1 MIKQTGPLLLR
12 DLCSYDVVSA
22 YPSILGKQFYDFDGI
37 DLDNKTERNIFIGKQ
52 QIGNEAL
59 SNFLITS
66 VDNLVK
72 FYLTDNDVPEEDVIV
87 TQRDGFIIKKLLK
100 NDDQFIDMKLRE
112 YIDFLVLSVDRKKFL
127 YCSDGKVTV
136 KGVPYYY
143 EELNKIY
150 QMFANLNFY
159 NKSVLFEQ
167 LQMIK
172 NSVLECTDKKLFSI
186 PRGEGKFIISTF
198 TGDME
203 ISDPEFVPLA
213 SIDKMKYYKHFIK
226 DFSNSIYLESY

>member
-1 MIKQTGPLLLR
+1 MINEKCPLLLR
-12 DLCSYDVVSA
+12 DLFLYDIQA
-22 YPSILGKQFYDFDGI
+22 AHPTILKKQFFDFEKT
-37 DLDNKTERNIFIGKQ
+37 DLDNKTERNIFIGKK
-52 QIGNEAL
+52 QIDNKNL
-59 SNFLITS
+59 SGFLQSS
-66 VDNLVK
+66 VDNLMQ
-72 FYLTDNDVPEEDVIV
+72 FYLMDNDVKEDEII
-87 TQRDGFIIKKLLK
+87 TIQKDGCILRTYLSNI
-100 NDDQFIDMKLRE
+100 DQFIELKLRKN
-112 YIDFLVLSVDRKKFL
+112 IDFLVLSVDRKKFL

-172 NSVLECTDKKLFSI
+172 NLVLESTDKKLFSI

-198 TGDME
+198 KGEIE
-203 ISDPEFVPLA
+203 ISDPEFVPIA

-226 DFSNSIYLESY
+226 DFSNSIFLESY